1 MIHVNEDYITPF
13 LYRFLRRRRTGFEA
27 RSLCKSTNMTL
38 ALNTERKIFSEK
50 KRLSKAFFW
59 SKDDFEKST
68 EKSCEMLFDDV
79 HVDFFGDSSSD
90 PATEGS
96 GNFME
101 LPRTCVENQFV
112 CFYRLDAI
120 LIPKL
125 QGSKTLRLSDAY
137 RYCESQKM
145 TLFQPDT
152 KAKNLFLSKLAIL
165 VDKPI
170 LFDLYRFGTNFEFK
184 YGLVSNIIH

>member
-1 MIHVNEDYITPF
+1 
-13 LYRFLRRRRTGFEA
+13 
-27 RSLCKSTNMTL
+27 MTL

-90 PATEGS
+90 QAAEGS

-112 CFYRLDAI
+112 CFYRLGWFPKYS
-120 LIPKL
+120 LISRYLENIKKSSL
-125 QGSKTLRLSDAY
+125 NRCDSHSKITRIKKYTKITA
-137 RYCESQKM
+137 KF
-145 TLFQPDT
+145 TPGAP
-152 KAKNLFLSKLAIL
+152 KAKL
-165 VDKPI
+165 VD
-170 LFDLYRFGTNFEFK
+170 
-184 YGLVSNIIH
+184 SNGPPGANGD